1 MIMATEDSKG
11 TGWIQ
16 CDRCDAY
23 FRPMGMKSDTKDGK
37 TIYHYVC
44 PECGYHGTDEI
55 IHEGQKEEEI
65 DMSNYYTVGNAASRL
80 NVCRNTILRAIHN
93 GLFTDTVRDTSYPG
107 APAYMIP
114 SNQVEYYVSNGGIL
128 QIKSRKTKQKP
139 SPVVPKPD
147 NKKKTVN
154 KELAKKIE
162 EAQEKINQELKE
174 ASMLSVN
181 DVMDK
186 LVIPVDPEPTGW
198 ITNDME
204 KPTTI
209 SDPNKITIEIDA
221 SLIEKQI
228 SKRFRDQVAELCKAA
243 ATINEEL
250 ATIRASAQILNDELS
265 KLEAML

>member
-23 FRPMGMKSDTKDGK
+23 FRPMGMKSDIKDGK

-93 GLFTDTVRDTSYPG
+93 GLFTDTIRDTSYPG

-147 NKKKTVN
+147 NKKKTV
-154 KELAKKIE
+154 KEELAKKIE

-174 ASMLSVN
+174 ASMLHVN
-181 DVMDK
+181 DVMDN
-186 LVIPVDPEPTGW
+186 LGIPANADPAGWIVNEEPTPVS
-198 ITNDME
+198 E
-204 KPTTI
+204 
-209 SDPNKITIEIDA
+209 PNKITIEIDA

-228 SKRFRDQVAELCKAA
+228 SKRFRDQIANLRAAVYAANVEL
-243 ATINEEL
+243 T
-250 ATIRASAQILNDELS
+250 